1 MPIVVGKNIQV
12 MCILD
17 VDDYSREI
25 VKFWE
30 FSGIFQSRP
39 FMQNLVDKSVRSFPL
54 VPRDR
59 PKIVK
64 NDEPFFSRL
73 QHSCFASLR
82 DSRSMNKLNTRKCI
96 YIYIKLEH
104 TCHSLTFINDVFF
117 SSGQLLRL
125 LEQDGRALFLEIYDP
140 GASS

>member
-117 SSGQLLRL
+117 SSCCDYSNKTDEPRSWKSMI
-125 LEQDGRALFLEIYDP
+125 RVHRHN
-140 GASS
+140 